1 MLKDFG
7 ENTALKIMNEKLRG
21 KPPEAVYE
29 LTDSEL
35 AILQNT
41 FTTWTVC
48 LSQILANRIG
58 ADQTKRMI
66 QHVVAL
72 PEDQRVAMA
81 QSAGK
86 ALECEEIPDEA
97 DFAAYILCN
106 HSDQLLIESE
116 IERRDNLN

>member
-1 MLKDFG
+1 MRKDFA
-7 ENTALKIMNEKLRG
+7 EDTALRIINSKLRG
-21 KPPEAVYE
+21 QPQETVYE
-29 LTDSEL
+29 LSDAEL
-35 AILQNT
+35 AVLRNALSH
-41 FTTWTVC
+41 WVAC
-48 LSQILANRIG
+48 LSNILTQRIG

-66 QHVVAL
+66 QQVVAL

-86 ALECEEIPDEA
+86 ALECEEVPDEA

-116 IERRDNLN
+116 IERRENLN